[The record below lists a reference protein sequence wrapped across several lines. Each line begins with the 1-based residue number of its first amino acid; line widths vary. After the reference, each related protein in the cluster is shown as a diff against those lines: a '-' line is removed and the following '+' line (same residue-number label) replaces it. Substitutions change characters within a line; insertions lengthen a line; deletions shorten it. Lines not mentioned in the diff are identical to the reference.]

1 MIKAIVAVAN
11 DWSIGKSGKMLFH
24 LPKDLKFFQTA
35 TKDHVVVCG
44 GKTLQSLPGNKPLK
58 DRSTICI
65 CTKENNRDDCFC
77 INDFDKAIA
86 LVKELNKTQ
95 DVWIIGGQL
104 IYEKFINLCED
115 VWVTKIDTIGNG
127 DTYFPNLDSRNDFE
141 LVWEAEPE
149 DDNGYSIKFCEYRRV
164 YE

>member
-11 DWSIGKSGKMLFH
+11 DWSIGKDGKMLYH
-24 LPKDLKFFQTA
+24 LPKDLRFFQAA

-44 GKTLQSLPGNKPLK
+44 RKTLQSLPGNKPLK

-77 INDFDKAIA
+77 INDFDKAIT
-86 LVKELNKTQ
+86 LVKELSKTQ

-104 IYEKFINLCED
+104 IYEKFIDLCED
-115 VWVTKIDTIGNG
+115 VWVTKIDANSEG
-127 DTYFPNLDSRNDFE
+127 DTYFPNLDSRDDFE
-141 LVWEAEPE
+141 LVWETEPE
-149 DDNGYSIKFCEYRRV
+149 DDNGYSIKFCEYRKK
-164 YE
+164 